1 MADNNMRGIGVVA
14 IGIVA
19 IVAGLLWWTLH
30 GRGATSSG
38 TSGARVVTT
47 FDPANEGS
55 LVSVTGTPTFAAGA
69 VDDELG
75 ITTQAGV
82 LWRHVE
88 MAQWQERCVANGCAQ
103 SIAWSSSLID
113 ASTFNEK
120 TGRVNP
126 GAFPFSSRA
135 FAAPALRIG
144 AFTVDPAVLA
154 TQATQPRVVSAAELP
169 PNLAAIFRDHDG
181 GLHSGEDIEVPA
193 VGDLRVS
200 YRVLATGPLT
210 VTGVQRGQGLV
221 AVEPQD

>member
-1 MADNNMRGIGVVA
+1 MRSIGVVA
-14 IGIVA
+14 IGVVA

-30 GRGATSSG
+30 GRGAAN
-38 TSGARVVTT
+38 SGASSALVVATL
-47 FDPANEGS
+47 DSANEGR

-75 ITTQAGV
+75 ITTQAAV

-135 FAAPALRIG
+135 FAAPSLRIG
-144 AFTVDPAVLA
+144 AFTIDPAVLA
-154 TQATQPRVVSAAELP
+154 SQSTQPRVASTAELP
-169 PNLAAIFRDHDG
+169 PNLAAIFRDYDG
-181 GLHSGEDIEVPA
+181 GLHSGEDILVPA

-210 VTGVQRGQGLV
+210 VTGVQRGQALV
-221 AVEPQD
+221 AVVAQD